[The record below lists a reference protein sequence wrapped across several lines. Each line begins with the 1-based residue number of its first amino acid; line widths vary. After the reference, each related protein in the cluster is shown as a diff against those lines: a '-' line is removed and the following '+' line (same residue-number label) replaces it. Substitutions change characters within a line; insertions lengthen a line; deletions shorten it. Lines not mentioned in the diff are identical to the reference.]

1 MRVKEMRLLAHDI
14 FFKNEYLRSS
24 KIATVQKV
32 FVCVYIY
39 IFPLYIYRMYVCV
52 WTGMND
58 PTRRDTPLV
67 LHDVSRRYR
76 LSFGFSRSLCIGTWH
91 IMVLLA
97 QVQSHSPR
105 PGSRRSVRPSR
116 SLAGSSSSTRF
127 FAHTF
132 AFLFS
137 KKRAL

>member
-1 MRVKEMRLLAHDI
+1 MRLVAHDI

-32 FVCVYIY
+32 FVCVYI
-39 IFPLYIYRMYVCV
+39 FSLYIYRMYVCV

-67 LHDVSRRYR
+67 LHNVSRRYR

-105 PGSRRSVRPSR
+105 PGSRRSVLPSQ
-116 SLAGSSSSTRF
+116 SLAGSSSSMGF
-127 FAHTF
+127 FACTVF
-132 AFLFS
+132 FLSS
-137 KKRAL
+137 KKRTL